1 MSGDPW
7 LDVFRGDADRAVTDL
22 FSGRAGVGSNLRLD
36 IPEFLYQTFPPSL
49 ADERERL
56 DVALSSWL
64 VNMREDYPGQVARL
78 GFSVY
83 GKRLG
88 DALIALQLLDLP
100 ETRRRIRADVDTWLR
115 WLAPLRLA
123 PERDPALEC
132 RRLLTREQPDARHT
146 AMWLRLASDRR
157 PEYLTVALVGL
168 QSLPNQDDART
179 KQRLMLQALLRHAV
193 SARHEVAAARRLF
206 SRRFAALRG
215 LFPRSPAHW
224 DRLLLEAL
232 DGFVESTRERMGTE
246 LAKVL
251 RESMASGPQH
261 PSQKGATAVH
271 QPAPMEAVNRLKS
284 DIQGTDHQ
292 SETLAR
298 RLFDLLERNHGY
310 AEATGVSYFL
320 VRTLNNLGHRLL
332 KRHRLGETEMARLG
346 LMIERALA
354 WEPMDS
360 YCWML
365 WADWFRAQGRSDA
378 REWTLREML
387 RLFPDNEASR
397 VELARLLTDRGED
410 HWEEAEHWLRQA
422 VERNPDGEHS
432 RVELARLLMRR
443 GGGEHL
449 EEAERLLRQVVDR
462 TLDHE
467 HSRVELARL
476 LMRRGGD
483 EHLEEAERLLREV
496 MDRNS
501 KSEHSRV
508 ELARLL
514 MRQGGGEHLE
524 EAERLLRE
532 AMDRN
537 SKSEHSRVELARLL
551 MHRGGDKHLE
561 EAERLL
567 REAMERN
574 PGGEH
579 PRAAMADLL
588 IQRGHEA
595 DAERLLAEQSHD
607 QSRNGMDSAGDG
619 DLLAG
624 GADTEDHGHPTSLPP
639 AAPDELAGR
648 DHHATADARTLLAK
662 PPAHQPADPNS
673 LPPLDEMGVG
683 VNSADEG
690 AHLDNL
696 GDTEGHGHLIPP
708 PTTALDELARR
719 GLLAGELSRA
729 RIAGARRRTA
739 STVRIRQEA
748 RRGDPLAG
756 FYSQWLIPQETPE
769 CPPHAW
775 AWNAC
780 RGWQGSAQPEL
791 WRDLAAEFPEAAGE
805 TDFLRILAAPEAADE
820 EDGDRSGAARW
831 RVRYGPDG
839 DTEPSPSVAFM
850 CKALERIGETTSAER
865 EELAFTVMA
874 GKAVEVPEF
883 APAYAA

>member
-1 MSGDPW
+1 MNGDRW

-36 IPEFLYQTFPPSL
+36 IPEFLYQMFPPSL
-49 ADERERL
+49 TDERGRL
-56 DVALSSWL
+56 DMALSSWL
-64 VNMREDYPGQVARL
+64 ADMREDYARQVARL
-78 GFSVY
+78 GFPVY

-168 QSLPNQDDART
+168 QLLPNQNDART
-179 KQRLMLQALLRHAV
+179 NQRLMLQALLRHAV
-193 SARHEVAAARRLF
+193 STWHEVDAVHRLF
-206 SRRFAALRG
+206 NRRFAALRG

-224 DRLLLEAL
+224 DRILLEAL
-232 DGFVESTRERMGTE
+232 DGFVEGTQERVGRE
-246 LAKVL
+246 LARVL
-251 RESMASGPQH
+251 RERRASGSRS
-261 PSQKGATAVH
+261 PSQRGAAAH
-271 QPAPMEAVNRLKS
+271 RPAPKGDVDRLKS

-292 SETLAR
+292 PEALAR
-298 RLFDLLERNHGY
+298 RLFDLLERNHGH
-310 AEATGVSYFL
+310 AEATGVSYFFVL
-320 VRTLNNLGHRLL
+320 TVCDLGHRLL
-332 KRHRLGETEMARLG
+332 KHHRLGETERSRLG

-354 WEPMDS
+354 WEPMNP

-365 WADWFRAQGRSDA
+365 WADWFGAQGRLDA

-387 RLFPDNEASR
+387 RLFPDDEASR

-410 HWEEAEHWLRQA
+410 HWDEAEHWLRQA
-422 VERNPDGEHS
+422 VERNPDVEHSRVELARLLTGRGGDEHLEEAERLLREVMGRNSKSEHS

-449 EEAERLLRQVVDR
+449 EEAERLLR
-462 TLDHE
+462 
-467 HSRVELARL
+467 
-476 LMRRGGD
+476 
-483 EHLEEAERLLREV
+483 
-496 MDRNS
+496 
-501 KSEHSRV
+501 
-508 ELARLL
+508 
-514 MRQGGGEHLE
+514 
-524 EAERLLRE
+524 E
-532 AMDRN
+532 AMERN

-579 PRAAMADLL
+579 PRAAMAELL

-624 GADTEDHGHPTSLPP
+624 GADTEDHGHPTSPPP

-662 PPAHQPADPNS
+662 PPAHQPAEPSS
-673 LPPLDEMGVG
+673 LPPLDKTGVG
-683 VNSADEG
+683 VNSVDEG
-690 AHLDNL
+690 ALLDNL

-708 PTTALDELARR
+708 PATALDELARR
-719 GLLAGELSRA
+719 GRLAGELSRA
-729 RIAGARRRTA
+729 RIARARRRTA
-739 STVRIRQEA
+739 STVQIRQEA

-756 FYSQWLIPQETPE
+756 FYSQWLIPEETPE

-780 RGWQGSAQPEL
+780 RSWQGFVQPEF
-791 WRDLAAEFPEAAGE
+791 WRDLAAEFPEASGE
-805 TDFLRILAAPEAADE
+805 TDFLRILAVPEAADE
-820 EDGDRSGAARW
+820 EDDGRSGAARW
-831 RVRYGPDG
+831 RARYGPDG